1 MRILIHICCANCAV
15 YPVKILREEGH
26 SFTGFWSNSNIHPF
40 DEYKLR
46 LDSLRGFTANR
57 DMDMIYDEY
66 EPAEFFK
73 MFGNFFE
80 QDLNHLNYLNDLD
93 KLNNLNKLNELN
105 ELNNIPA
112 YPERCKLCY
121 SLRLGKTAEK
131 AAKYG
136 FDAFTTTLM
145 ISPYQDF
152 EKLTAAGKYF
162 EEKYNVSFYLK
173 DFRLYFAKS
182 MTASKELGIYRQK
195 YCGCIFSRAE
205 RHNKLSLQESKY

>member
-1 MRILIHICCANCAV
+1 MKILIHICCANCAV

-26 SFTGFWSNSNIHPF
+26 SLTGFWSNSNIHPF

-46 LDSLRGFTANR
+46 LDSLRGFTADR

-80 QDLNHLNYLNDLD
+80 QDLNNLNHLNDLNKWND
-93 KLNNLNKLNELN
+93 LNH
-105 ELNNIPA
+105 IPGH
-112 YPERCKLCY
+112 PERCKLCY

-136 FDAFTTTLM
+136 FDAFATTLM

-152 EKLTAAGKYF
+152 ENLTAAGKYF
-162 EEKYNVSFYLK
+162 KEKYKVPFYLK
-173 DFRLYFAKS
+173 DFRPYFAKS
-182 MTASKELGIYRQK
+182 MAASKELGLYRQK
-195 YCGCIFSRAE
+195 YCGCIFSSAE
-205 RHNKLSLQESKY
+205 RHKKLSLQDSKY